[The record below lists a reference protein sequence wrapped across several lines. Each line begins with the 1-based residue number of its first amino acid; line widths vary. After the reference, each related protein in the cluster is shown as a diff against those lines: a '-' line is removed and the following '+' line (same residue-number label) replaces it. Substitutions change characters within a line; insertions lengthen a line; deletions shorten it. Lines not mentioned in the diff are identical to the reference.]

1 MAIVSS
7 GPAASDGRSRPGPR
21 AASSGS
27 STPAPGSAAGA
38 TRERLVQ
45 PAVAG
50 DDPEPGRADSLRP
63 RRLADYIGQAELK
76 QVLAIAVEATRS
88 RQEALDHV
96 LLYGPPGLG
105 KTTMA
110 LVLAEELGVRCRIA
124 SAPALERPRDIVGLL
139 VNLQPRELLFIDEIH
154 RLNRVAEELLYPAM
168 EDFRLD
174 LTVGKGSTARSRSM
188 TLAPFTLVGATT
200 RAGALSSPLRDRF
213 GLIQRL
219 EFYGLDDLQ
228 AIVQRAA
235 GLLTMD
241 LDGAAALEVARRCRG
256 TPRIANRLLRRVR
269 DVASVSGHGRI
280 GAALVQQALSLHRV
294 DGRGLDA
301 HDRRLLA
308 LMLESYGGGP
318 VGLDT
323 LAAGLGE
330 DPVTLETVVEP
341 YLLQQGLLQR
351 TPRGRLLTEAGRA
364 HLAESQP

>member
-7 GPAASDGRSRPGPR
+7 GPAAADGHRRVPQP
-21 AASSGS
+21 
-27 STPAPGSAAGA
+27 
-38 TRERLVQ
+38 ERLVQ
-45 PAVAG
+45 PAAVAG
-50 DDPEPGRADSLRP
+50 DDSEPGRADTLRP
-63 RRLADYIGQAELK
+63 RRLADYIGQSELK
-76 QVLAIAVEATRS
+76 QVLSIAVEATRS

-139 VNLQPRELLFIDEIH
+139 VNLEPRELLFIDEIH

-168 EDFRLD
+168 EDYRLD
-174 LTVGKGSTARSRSM
+174 ITVGKGSTARSRSLP
-188 TLAPFTLVGATT
+188 LAPFTLVGATT

-219 EFYGLDDLQ
+219 EFYSLPDLQ

-235 GLLTMD
+235 GLLAID
-241 LDGAAALEVARRCRG
+241 LDAAAAQEVARRCRG

-269 DVASVSGHGRI
+269 DVASVNGEGRI
-280 GAALVQQALSLHRV
+280 GAALVEQALSLHRV

-318 VGLDT
+318 VGLET

-330 DPVTLETVVEP
+330 DPATLETVVEP

-364 HLAESQP
+364 HLAETWP